1 MRKFVLLISALVWAA
16 LLSQFPEFYQQ
27 YTQRLGGRLDELNL
41 QMRDLDARAGKLGL
55 TRYDYVRRFI
65 NNPDEVILLEGQ
77 NLSNMM
83 GRQIRYTRAFA
94 ALQNAPPLW
103 RAVRFTEH
111 FDEDIGLPTLEI
123 YVPAIPL
130 SIEGAVYSASGFLF
144 GWLSMFGLVRRH
156 KRRRPPNRREPD
168 FYA

>member
-55 TRYDYVRRFI
+55 TRFEYVRRFI
-65 NNPDEVILLEGQ
+65 NNPDQVIQLEGQ
-77 NLSNMM
+77 NLSNLM
-83 GRQIRYTRAFA
+83 GRQIAYTKAFN

-103 RAVRFTEH
+103 RAVRFAEY
-111 FDEDIGLPTLEI
+111 FDEDIALPTVEI
-123 YVPAIPL
+123 FKPAVPL
-130 SIEGAVYSASGFLF
+130 TIEGAIYSGTGFLI
-144 GWLSMFGLVRRH
+144 GWLSMFGLVRRRR
-156 KRRRPPNRREPD
+156 RRRPPNRREPD
-168 FYA
+168 IYA